1 MKQGDQIV
9 LNLGTLSIRAY
20 FLEFTDT
27 ERNTISYMDKN
38 GKPGK
43 TSYGNVVM
51 WKGREL

>member
-1 MKQGDQIV
+1 MRQGDSLVI
-9 LNLGTLSIRAY
+9 NLGCISIKAY
-20 FLEFTDT
+20 FLEYVDT
-27 ERNTISYMDKN
+27 ERNTIAYMDKN